1 MKQLEVATLQAFQLQ
16 RSMEAQKIDHKSVPE
31 FKPQNWEKKIAKAD
45 LENRSYES
53 GERQSVCF
61 LFIKNLIILQAVLL
75 KLECFF
81 KINEGGQCGEG
92 LTVAS
97 WP

>member
-1 MKQLEVATLQAFQLQ
+1 MKQLEVATLQEFQLQ
-16 RSMEAQKIDHKSVPE
+16 RSMEAQKIDYKSVPE

-53 GERQSVCF
+53 GERQSF
-61 LFIKNLIILQAVLL
+61 FFIFIKNLIILQAVLL
-75 KLECFF
+75 KLGCFF
-81 KINEGGQCGEG
+81 QINEGGQCGEG

>member
-53 GERQSVCF
+53 GERQSVSR
-61 LFIKNLIILQAVLL
+61 I
-75 KLECFF
+75 
-81 KINEGGQCGEG
+81 
-92 LTVAS
+92 
-97 WP
+97 